1 MKFQDPFT
9 HCSTLAPWMLKPE
22 KHEMIIVEFVVPV
35 GTTKPPDILGILQID
50 ERMEDVD
57 TRVDA
62 SLVEFI
68 TVIETDDVAFMG
80 VISDVGET
88 LFSKV
93 L

>member
-1 MKFQDPFT
+1 
-9 HCSTLAPWMLKPE
+9 MLKPE

-35 GTTKPPDILGILQID
+35 GTAKPPDILGILQID

-57 TRVDA
+57 TRVDV

-80 VISDVGET
+80 VISDVVET

-93 L
+93 S